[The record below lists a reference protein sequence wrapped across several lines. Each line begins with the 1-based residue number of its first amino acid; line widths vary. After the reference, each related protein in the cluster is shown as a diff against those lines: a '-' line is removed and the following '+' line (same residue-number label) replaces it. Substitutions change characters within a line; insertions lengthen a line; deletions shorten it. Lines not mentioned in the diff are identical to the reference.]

1 MKCIVCGN
9 NDAYKFGLCTDCLS
23 DKIKLKTSKME
34 ITECPKCGSIKINK
48 KWYYNNI
55 EGVVKKQATA
65 NISADNSS
73 SIRIINYSM
82 NDKKMNIDL
91 IVDDKNLGEI
101 KKETDMDIKLIDESC
116 PVCNRVTGSYYEAI
130 IQLRTFTT
138 EYDDIL
144 NSARDSIVSY
154 IKSLNKNNPN
164 SFISRIEKKKEGL
177 DIFLGRKEDAVKI
190 DKNLEDVYFMNL
202 KITKSLA
209 GRKDGKD
216 MFRYTHLIRILDLLK
231 GSIIYDKNYYMVKSI
246 SSNNIELL
254 SVDRKGTVNLNS
266 KNFFRKPF
274 SVIYKL
280 PVMEKFIVLSSDSG
294 ETQIMNSENFN
305 IMSIK
310 GKFENKEIVLYKYNG
325 NYFNI

>member
-1 MKCIVCGN
+1 MKCIVCGK
-9 NDAYKFGLCTDCLS
+9 NDAFKFGLCTNCLS
-23 DKIKLKTSKME
+23 DKIRLKTSKME
-34 ITECPKCGSIKINK
+34 ITFCPKCGAVKINK
-48 KWYYNNI
+48 KWYYDNVENI
-55 EGVVKKQATA
+55 IKKQATA
-65 NISADNSS
+65 NISSDNSS
-73 SIRIINYSM
+73 SIEITNYSM
-82 NDKKMNIDL
+82 NDRKMNIDL

-101 KKETDMDIKLIDESC
+101 QKETDMDIKIINESC
-116 PVCNRVTGSYYEAI
+116 PVCNRVTGSYYEAV

-138 EYDDIL
+138 EFDNIL
-144 NSARDSIVSY
+144 NSAKDSIVSY

-177 DIFLGRKEDAVKI
+177 DILLGRKEDAVKI
-190 DKNLEDVYFMNL
+190 DKNLDDIYFMNL

-231 GSIIYDKNYYMVKSI
+231 GSVIYDKNYYMVKSI

-254 SVDRKGTVNLNS
+254 DIDRGTDINLNS

-274 SVIYKL
+274 NIIYKF
-280 PVMEKFIVLSSDSG
+280 PEKEKFIVLSSNSN
-294 ETQIMNSENFN
+294 ETQIMSSENFN

-310 GKFENKEIVLYKYNG
+310 GKFENGEIILYKYNG
-325 NYFNI
+325 NYFSL